1 MGMLPDGDP
10 HSLISEARWWLE
22 TTPKAAPPR
31 AVNRTRH
38 NLYFRRDRM
47 KKALQLASLLTL
59 GISVNAAAQHPQHP
73 ATAAPHVKSAGAG
86 HEAAPKTPAAK
97 PTEETKGFRGIAEKL
112 HTTPQALEASYDA
125 AKAANPNLTHGQF
138 IAANVVA
145 QNLGEKNPAVT
156 TQALLDGLKSGKSIG
171 QTLRGLKVSDKEA
184 DEAERAA
191 DKAAKEAEKD
201 ADKAA
206 KPAEKQ
212 PD

>member
-1 MGMLPDGDP
+1 M
-10 HSLISEARWWLE
+10 R
-22 TTPKAAPPR
+22 
-31 AVNRTRH
+31 
-38 NLYFRRDRM
+38 
-47 KKALQLASLLTL
+47 KALHLASLLTL
-59 GISVNAAAQHPQHP
+59 GMSVNAVAQHPQHSP
-73 ATAAPHVKSAGAG
+73 AAAPHAKNGAAG

-112 HTTPQALEASYDA
+112 HTTPQALAAAYDA
-125 AKAANPNLTHGQF
+125 AKTANPNLTHGQF
-138 IAANVVA
+138 VAANMVA

-171 QTLRGLKVSDKEA
+171 QTLHGLKVSDKEA

-191 DKAAKEAEKD
+191 DKAAREAEKD

>member
-10 HSLISEARWWLE
+10 HSLISEARWWLK

-38 NLYFRRDRM
+38 SLYFRRDRM
-47 KKALQLASLLTL
+47 RKALQLASLLTL

-125 AKAANPNLTHGQF
+125 AKA
-138 IAANVVA
+138 
-145 QNLGEKNPAVT
+145 ENPAIT

>member
-1 MGMLPDGDP
+1 MLPDGAP
-10 HSLISEARWWLE
+10 HGLTSGPRWWRK
-22 TTPKAAPPR
+22 TPPKGPPPR
-31 AVNRTRH
+31 AVTRTRH
-38 NLYFRRDRM
+38 SPYFRRDGMR
-47 KKALQLASLLTL
+47 KALQLASLLTL
-59 GISVNAAAQHPQHP
+59 AISVNAAAQHPQHP

-125 AKAANPNLTHGQF
+125 AKAANPDLTHGQF
-138 IAANVVA
+138 IAANLVA
-145 QNLGEKNPAVT
+145 KNRGEKDPAVT
-156 TQALLDGLKSGKSIG
+156 TQALLDGLKSGKIIG
-171 QTLRGLKVSDKEA
+171 QTLRGLNGSDKA
-184 DEAERAA
+184 GDEAERAA
-191 DKAAKEAEKD
+191 EKAAKEAEKD

>member
-1 MGMLPDGDP
+1 M
-10 HSLISEARWWLE
+10 R
-22 TTPKAAPPR
+22 
-31 AVNRTRH
+31 
-38 NLYFRRDRM
+38 
-47 KKALQLASLLTL
+47 KALQLASLLAL

-86 HEAAPKTPAAK
+86 PKTPAAK

-184 DEAERAA
+184 DEA
-191 DKAAKEAEKD
+191 AKEAEKD

>member
-1 MGMLPDGDP
+1 MRKTL
-10 HSLISEARWWLE
+10 HI
-22 TTPKAAPPR
+22 
-31 AVNRTRH
+31 
-38 NLYFRRDRM
+38 
-47 KKALQLASLLTL
+47 ASLLTL
-59 GISVNAAAQHPQHP
+59 GMSVSAAAQHPQRP
-73 ATAAPHVKSAGAG
+73 SAAAPHAKPAGAG
-86 HEAAPKTPAAK
+86 HEAAPAAK
-97 PTEETKGFRGIAEKL
+97 PTEETKSFRGVAAKL
-112 HTTPQALEASYDA
+112 HTTPQALEAAYDA

-191 DKAAKEAEKD
+191 DKAAKEAEQD